1 MAMGCVPGSVTIGSN
16 HKGKAAFK
24 FETPKA
30 ARQLR
35 AYQPG
40 KTQMDDRENTPG
52 LKVIDGG
59 KGSKK
64 GTRLGHNATGTGLTE
79 KQERFTVLLSE
90 GATNAEAYRQAYDT
104 ANMVP
109 NTIYS
114 EACKLAANP
123 KITARLNAILEEKKG
138 RNSMA
143 TLKASERV
151 WKNVWRLAEGDNVPP
166 SVQQAALA
174 LAAKMAGMLTEQVRV
189 ENVSADSKSIEQE
202 LLERLQ
208 RLTA

>member
-1 MAMGCVPGSVTIGSN
+1 
-16 HKGKAAFK
+16 
-24 FETPKA
+24 
-30 ARQLR
+30 
-35 AYQPG
+35 
-40 KTQMDDRENTPG
+40 MDDTENKPG
-52 LKVIDGG
+52 LTVIDGG
-59 KGSKK
+59 KAQKK
-64 GTRLGHNATGTGLTE
+64 GTRHGHHATGTSLTE

-90 GATNAEAYRQAYDT
+90 GATNAEAYRAAYDT
-104 ANMVP
+104 SNMAP

-123 KITARLNAILEEKKG
+123 KIAARLNAILEEKKG
-138 RNSMA
+138 RNSMS
-143 TLKASERV
+143 TLKASDRV
-151 WKNVWRLAEGDNVPP
+151 WRNVWRLAEGEHVPP

-189 ENVSADSKSIEQE
+189 ENISADSKSIEQE

>member
-1 MAMGCVPGSVTIGSN
+1 M
-16 HKGKAAFK
+16 
-24 FETPKA
+24 
-30 ARQLR
+30 
-35 AYQPG
+35 
-40 KTQMDDRENTPG
+40 
-52 LKVIDGG
+52 
-59 KGSKK
+59 
-64 GTRLGHNATGTGLTE
+64 
-79 KQERFTVLLSE
+79 LLSE

-143 TLKASERV
+143 TLKASDRV